1 MSNFGVQFVASL
13 IPSRIF
19 QGRKTEQ
26 KTEEVK
32 RQHRPLLLQQFFTS
46 FTNSNRTLSKQYQLA
61 GQHSTVIS
69 FTPSQRWRLP
79 PSRINQ
85 IKALQL
91 VLGIR
96 QKSKATTTEI
106 ISVIVRIGA
115 L

>member
-1 MSNFGVQFVASL
+1 MYNFGVRFVASL

-19 QGRKTEQ
+19 QRRKTEP

-32 RQHRPLLLQQFFTS
+32 RQHRHQPLQQFFTS
-46 FTNSNRTLSKQYQLA
+46 FTNRNRTLGEKYKIA
-61 GQHSTVIS
+61 GQQSIAITCTSIQDWV
-69 FTPSQRWRLP
+69 LP
-79 PSRINQ
+79 AKVNQ
-85 IKALQL
+85 SNVPL

-96 QKSKATTTEI
+96 QKSKAATTKT

>member
-1 MSNFGVQFVASL
+1 MSNFGVRFVASL

-19 QGRKTEQ
+19 QGRQTEQ

-32 RQHRPLLLQQFFTS
+32 RQHRQPLQQFFTS
-46 FTNSNRTLSKQYQLA
+46 FTNSNITLSEQDQLA
-61 GQHSTVIS
+61 GHHSTVME
-69 FTPSQRWRLP
+69 FTPNQQWMP
-79 PSRINQ
+79 PSA
-85 IKALQL
+85 KVEL

-96 QKSKATTTEI
+96 QRSEVTTTKI